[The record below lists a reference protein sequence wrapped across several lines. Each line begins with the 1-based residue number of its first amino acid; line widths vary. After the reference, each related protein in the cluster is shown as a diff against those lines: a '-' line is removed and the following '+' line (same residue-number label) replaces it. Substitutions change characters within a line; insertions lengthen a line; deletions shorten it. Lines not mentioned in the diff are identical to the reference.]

1 MVYSL
6 NKKKALKIFE
16 KIFLIRNVEEA
27 IANEYSKQEMR
38 CPVHLSIGQEAV
50 PAVMSLFLKVKDLVV
65 STHRG
70 HAHYLGKGGNLKK
83 MISEIY
89 GKQTGCSKGK
99 GGSMHLIDKKV
110 GFYGTSAI
118 VGNSIPVGVGL
129 AYDYKLKKNKNLS
142 VIYFGDGA
150 VEEGVFFESLN
161 LAAVKQTPTL
171 FICENNLYSVYSPM
185 KVRQPLNRK
194 IKKMVNSIGINSN
207 ECDGNDL
214 KKIFKASSQA
224 INYIKKNNKPYF
236 LIFNNYRWRE
246 HCGPNY
252 DNNIGYRS
260 HREFQKWKKRDP
272 IIFANKLVQEFGVHE
287 KEKIYLKKKIRKQI
301 NSAFNFAKKSKFPNK
316 SELFKDI
323 YK

>member
-27 IANEYSKQEMR
+27 IANEYSKQEIR

-185 KVRQPLNRK
+185 KVR
-194 IKKMVNSIGINSN
+194 
-207 ECDGNDL
+207 
-214 KKIFKASSQA
+214 
-224 INYIKKNNKPYF
+224 
-236 LIFNNYRWRE
+236 
-246 HCGPNY
+246 
-252 DNNIGYRS
+252 
-260 HREFQKWKKRDP
+260 
-272 IIFANKLVQEFGVHE
+272 
-287 KEKIYLKKKIRKQI
+287 
-301 NSAFNFAKKSKFPNK
+301 
-316 SELFKDI
+316 
-323 YK
+323 

>member
-1 MVYSL
+1 MSLNFKKLYFELLRVRLTEEEISNRYSL
-6 NKKKALKIFE
+6 QK
-16 KIFLIRNVEEA
+16 
-27 IANEYSKQEMR
+27 MR